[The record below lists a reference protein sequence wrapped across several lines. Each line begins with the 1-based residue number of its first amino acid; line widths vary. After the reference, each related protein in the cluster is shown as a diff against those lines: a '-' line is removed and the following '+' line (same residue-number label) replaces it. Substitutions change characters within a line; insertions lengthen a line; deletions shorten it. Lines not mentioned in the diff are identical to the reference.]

1 MGTILSKSGRGCD
14 DQLMEQTKT
23 IEIAAS
29 PERVWEVLSDVE
41 YWPEWTESVT
51 FARRL
56 DDGPLRPGSRTRLKQ
71 PRLPETEWVVTDLEP
86 GRSFTWVSTGAG
98 ARNTARHDIEPLP
111 GGGSRVRL
119 EFETAGVLGGLV
131 GRLYG
136 GMVKRYLGMEA
147 EGLKRRAESGAS
159 GVEGG
164 SRD

>member
-14 DQLMEQTKT
+14 DESMEQTKT

-51 FARRL
+51 SARRV
-56 DDGPLRPGSRTRLKQ
+56 DDGPLKPGSRTRLKQ
-71 PRLPETEWVVTDLEP
+71 PRLPEAEWVVTELEP
-86 GRSFTWVSTGAG
+86 GRSFTWVSTGS
-98 ARNTARHDIEPLP
+98 ARNTARHDIEALP

-119 EFETAGVLGGLV
+119 GFESAGLLGELV
-131 GRLYG
+131 GRLYA
-136 GMVKRYLGMEA
+136 GMIKRSLGMEA

-159 GVEGG
+159 GVEG
-164 SRD
+164 SRDA

>member
-56 DDGPLRPGSRTRLKQ
+56 EDGPLRPGSRTRLKQ
-71 PRLPETEWVVTDLEP
+71 PRLPEAEWVVTELEP
-86 GRSFTWVSTGAG
+86 GRSFTWVSTGP
-98 ARNTARHDIEPLP
+98 ARNTARHDIEALP

-119 EFETAGVLGGLV
+119 GFESAGLLGALV

-136 GMVKRYLGMEA
+136 GMIKRYIGMEA

-159 GVEGG
+159 GVEG
-164 SRD
+164 SRDA

>member
-1 MGTILSKSGRGCD
+1 
-14 DQLMEQTKT
+14 MEETKT

-29 PERVWEVLSDVE
+29 PQRVWEVLSDVE
-41 YWPEWTESVT
+41 YWPEWTDSVT
-51 FARRL
+51 SARRL

-98 ARNTARHDIEPLP
+98 ARNTARHDIEPLS
-111 GGGSRVRL
+111 GGGARVRL
-119 EFETAGVLGGLV
+119 GFESTGVLGGLV

-147 EGLKRRAESGAS
+147 EGLRRRAESGVT
-159 GVEGG
+159 GVESGSGG
-164 SRD
+164 